1 MLCPRII
8 QARPLLDGTKLA
20 GLDVRGIT
28 TRPVWKDR
36 YIVDDFIMQWGIVS
50 MRVSLPYDLLRL
62 SPSLCM
68 ICFVIIFMIHY
79 ETPHNHLQ
87 TILHSNVLYITL
99 HYKQHLFNLLHREC
113 AAPCDAIPISYSLP
127 YYPIQAQHTL
137 SQGKQSLS
145 QVTSHKSQQ
154 QQQHNT
160 TQHNTRHQRQ
170 KKISQV
176 TTQQHTNDMRLN

>member
-68 ICFVIIFMIHY
+68 ICFVIIIINYY

-127 YYPIQAQHTL
+127 YYPMRLQTHYHKANNHYH
-137 SQGKQSLS
+137 KS
-145 QVTSHKSQQ
+145 QVTSHNNNN
-154 QQQHNT
+154 NT
-160 TQHNTRHQRQ
+160 TQHNTTQDTKG